1 MVGVSCATTCST
13 AHTHTHT
20 VVLAPLV
27 MLALTSLG
35 IAVYLSPSLPSLPSP
50 ALPSLPSLP
59 FLPSPPLPSLPLQPS
74 PFNEQVARDQMAR
87 DLERSGVLKVWVVR
101 NNLETRP
108 PDQHLMWLLEAKDV
122 YSIQLPKMPKEYI
135 TRLVFCP

>member
-1 MVGVSCATTCST
+1 
-13 AHTHTHT
+13 
-20 VVLAPLV
+20 
-27 MLALTSLG
+27 
-35 IAVYLSPSLPSLPSP
+35 
-50 ALPSLPSLP
+50 
-59 FLPSPPLPSLPLQPS
+59 
-74 PFNEQVARDQMAR
+74 MAR
-87 DLERSGVLKVWVVR
+87 DLERSGVLKLWVVR

>member
-1 MVGVSCATTCST
+1 MCVHA
-13 AHTHTHT
+13 
-20 VVLAPLV
+20 
-27 MLALTSLG
+27 
-35 IAVYLSPSLPSLPSP
+35 LSPS
-50 ALPSLPSLP
+50 
-59 FLPSPPLPSLPLQPS
+59 SPPLPSFPPIPSFPPLPSSIQPS

-87 DLERSGVLKVWVVR
+87 DLERSGVLKMWVVR